1 MFRSGEIAMMATI
14 ATATTETIAATAPT
28 QQLASAR
35 VASVS
40 ASVAGWRRP
49 RSIGTTAAGSRAES
63 AAAISGLRLRRTKA
77 RPAIVL
83 AGLANHHIG
92 GCCVIET
99 PPDIRA
105 ALAAASC
112 AGEQRFD
119 DVIGPLFG
127 AMRVESNDSRRN

>member
-1 MFRSGEIAMMATI
+1 
-14 ATATTETIAATAPT
+14 
-28 QQLASAR
+28 
-35 VASVS
+35 
-40 ASVAGWRRP
+40 
-49 RSIGTTAAGSRAES
+49 
-63 AAAISGLRLRRTKA
+63 
-77 RPAIVL
+77 VL